1 MGEKFQTVVELG
13 KKTQLSGQMEGK
25 RVDGDAG
32 YAFYIYSPVGC
43 AGCVCFF
50 FCFFFSLKFETVGE
64 KISKFEKK

>member
-1 MGEKFQTVVELG
+1 
-13 KKTQLSGQMEGK
+13 MEGK

-32 YAFYIYSPVGC
+32 YAFYIYSPV
-43 AGCVCFF
+43 GCVCFF